1 MDRTED
7 CFSHFE
13 SEGKAENVDTKSKE
27 DDNSEERDS
36 IITLVFI
43 AQALHKQQFQRK
55 KKARVTSNTDKSL
68 VITCNQYAIK

>member
-7 CFSHFE
+7 YLSHFG
-13 SEGKAENVDTKSKE
+13 SEGKAENVDTKSTE

-36 IITLVFI
+36 IITLWRARDI
-43 AQALHKQQFQRK
+43 KTKQQFRRK
-55 KKARVTSNTDKSL
+55 KKTRVTSNTDKSL